1 MPGVKR
7 PNARIT
13 GAARATEAAIALGHA
28 VRVSRK
34 RRRMMQKTL
43 AARVGISQARL
54 ADVEAGRAA
63 GAPLEVWFSLAEALG
78 RPFRAEFL
86 RDGLEEPLDAGHL
99 GTQELV
105 LRLGRAAGYEG
116 RFELATRPDDP
127 SRSTD
132 VVLVHRRRRRMIL
145 IECWNSFG
153 NIGAAAR
160 SSDRKVAEAR
170 AAAIA
175 FGGDAGP
182 FGVSACW
189 VVRDTR
195 RNRELLARYPHL
207 FEARLPGSSAGW
219 VAALTKGDPPPAEPG
234 FVWSD
239 AKATRLLARRTRLD
253 AGRRGQR
260 PGASSPASPPS
271 RAPASST
278 Y

>member
-13 GAARATEAAIALGHA
+13 GAVKATEAAIALGHA

-34 RRRMMQKTL
+34 RRRMMQQTL

-63 GAPLEVWFSLAEALG
+63 GAPLEVWFSLAEALD

-86 RDGLEEPLDAGHL
+86 RDRLEEPLDAGHL
-99 GTQELV
+99 SMQELV
-105 LRLGRAAGYEG
+105 LRLGRVAGYEG
-116 RFELATRPDDP
+116 RFELATRPADP

-132 VVLVHRRRRRMIL
+132 VVLVHRRGRQMVL
-145 IECWNSFG
+145 VECWNSFG

-160 SSDRKVAEAR
+160 SSDRKLAEAR

-175 FGGDAGP
+175 LGGDVGP
-182 FGVSACW
+182 YGVSTCW

-207 FEARLPGSSAGW
+207 FEARLPGSSAAW
-219 VAALTKGDPPPAEPG
+219 VAALTRGESPPAQPG
-234 FVWSD
+234 LVWSD
-239 AKATRLLARRTRLD
+239 ASATRLFARRTRLG
-253 AGRRGQR
+253 ARRLDQR
-260 PGASSPASPPS
+260 PGASPPASPPS

-278 Y
+278 